1 MNGSR
6 IEPVS
11 LERDL
16 DAIAAIA
23 RASFARPWTRDMFA
37 QELSTQP
44 LSRSYVL
51 RTEAGE
57 VAAFCTCWLVI
68 DELHI
73 NTIAVDPSHRRRG
86 LARELL
92 AHVLADARSMGARR
106 ALLEVRASNVAAI
119 GLYEAFGFTADT
131 IRKGY
136 YPAPPEDALVLSRS
150 L

>member
-1 MNGSR
+1 MIGIR
-6 IEPVS
+6 IESVS

-23 RASFARPWTRDMFA
+23 RASFAHPWTRDMFA
-37 QELSTQP
+37 QELSAQP
-44 LSRSYVL
+44 LSRSHVL
-51 RTEAGE
+51 RTPEGQ

-73 NTIAVDPSHRRRG
+73 NTIAVDPPRRRQG
-86 LARELL
+86 LARQLL
-92 AHVLADARSMGARR
+92 AHVLQDARKHGARR

-119 GLYEAFGFTADT
+119 RLYEAFGFTT
-131 IRKGY
+131 EMVRKGY
-136 YPAPPEDALVLSRS
+136 YPDPPEDALVLSRP

>member
-136 YPAPPEDALVLSRS
+136 YPDPPEDALVLSRS

>member
-1 MNGSR
+1 MPNQ
-6 IEPVS
+6 IDPVS

-23 RASFARPWTRDMFA
+23 HASFPHPWTRDMFA
-37 QELSTQP
+37 QELSAQP

-51 RTEAGE
+51 RTPEGE

-73 NTIAVDPSHRRRG
+73 NTIAVAPEHRRQG

-92 AHVLADARSMGARR
+92 EYVLNDARKHGAKR
-106 ALLEVRASNVAAI
+106 AFLEVRRSNVAAI
-119 GLYEAFGFTADT
+119 RLYKRFGFATESV
-131 IRKGY
+131 RKGY
-136 YPAPPEDALVLSRS
+136 YPDPPEDALVLSRAF
-150 L
+150 